1 VNKKKL
7 AEVIKDTRG
16 ILREHPLFDHC
27 LGRLFAGKLG
37 ISSHKKLGH
46 KIRDK
51 LKPRAPKSCYI
62 CKDLMSNLDVHLE
75 TMIDISKEYQF
86 STFLIG
92 AILQPSIH
100 DRDDVIRSKFKL
112 RGISSIKSDI
122 TREMG
127 KWFSRKIRAKVDYHN
142 PDLVFTIDFKKG
154 QCEIKSKS
162 VFLQGR
168 YAKSLRGIP
177 QKQKPCE
184 HCEGKGC
191 FICDF
196 HGIRGFNSVEGKIA
210 KFLLEKFGAQQAKIT
225 WVGSEDESSLVVGN
239 GRPFFVKL
247 TNPHKRGSSLPRKI
261 EVEGVSIHGLRIISK
276 IPSDPVRFRTQVVL
290 EIEAESKIPP
300 TALKELKKLKDQP
313 VILYENLAHKNK
325 KNIYDIKFKRESDK
339 SFKVMMES
347 DGGIPLKRFVTGQR
361 VEPSISSILE
371 TDCKCKLFDFH
382 QIIVTK

>member
-1 VNKKKL
+1 M
-7 AEVIKDTRG
+7 
-16 ILREHPLFDHC
+16 
-27 LGRLFAGKLG
+27 FAGKLG

-51 LKPRAPKSCYI
+51 LEQRAPKSCYI
-62 CKDLMSNLDVHLE
+62 CKDLMSNLDVHLNK
-75 TMIDISKEYQF
+75 MIDMSKEYQF

-127 KWFSRKIRAKVDYHN
+127 KWFSRKTRAKVDYHN
-142 PDLVFTIDFKKG
+142 PELVFTIDFKKG

-168 YAKSLRGIP
+168 YTKNLRGIP

-184 HCEGKGC
+184 QCEGKGC

-196 HGIRGFNSVEGKIA
+196 HGIGGFNSVEGKIA
-210 KFLLEKFGAQQAKIT
+210 KFLLEKFGALQAKIT
-225 WVGSEDESSLVVGN
+225 WVGSEDESSLVIGN

-247 TNPHKRGSSLPRKI
+247 TNPHKRGSSIPTKI
-261 EVEGVSIHGLRIISK
+261 DVEGVSIHGLRTISK

-290 EIEAESKIPP
+290 EIEAENEIQPN
-300 TALKELKKLKDQP
+300 ALKELKKLKDQP
-313 VILYENLAHKNK
+313 VILYENAGHKNK
-325 KNIYDIKFKRESDK
+325 KNIYDIKFERESDK

-347 DGGIPLKRFVTGQR
+347 DGGIPLKRFVTGQK
-361 VEPSISSILE
+361 VEPSISSMLE

-382 QIIVTK
+382 KIIVRK